1 MRHCARR
8 TKRRHV
14 NWPALPKKITK
25 IGRNKF
31 ILFWKA
37 MHKSLCKQKE
47 KKNRRHKL
55 DLQDSAEIA
64 EIWRQ
69 EAPLFSMSKTYLF
82 LIKRGDTSSGES
94 SIFLDKNRV

>member
-1 MRHCARR
+1 MRHYARR

-31 ILFWKA
+31 IFFWKA

-55 DLQDSAEIA
+55 DLQDSAKIA
-64 EIWRQ
+64 EI
-69 EAPLFSMSKTYLF
+69 
-82 LIKRGDTSSGES
+82 
-94 SIFLDKNRV
+94 